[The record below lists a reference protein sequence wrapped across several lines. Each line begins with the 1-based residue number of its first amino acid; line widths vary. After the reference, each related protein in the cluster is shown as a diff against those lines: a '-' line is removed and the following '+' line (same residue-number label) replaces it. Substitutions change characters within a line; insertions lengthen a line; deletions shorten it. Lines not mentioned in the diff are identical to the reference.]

1 MQNIALTPGS
11 WEQTLIDAY
20 PRRFD
25 SYPAFLQAADHL
37 YSGLDDANPCG
48 YANISL
54 FFPEPCADG
63 TELTA
68 SFRFEG
74 EAAPLIV
81 LANAMEPDA
90 AGRLRYG
97 DYIEVVVW
105 KNGMNVW
112 QHWFD
117 GGQPHWHKL
126 CGLTYPVDGSDMQTL
141 SVRRMGSRLLVRHGA
156 VDLSLLVPALPDT
169 LYYGIDA
176 CEGICRFYR
185 LTLHEA
191 E

>member
-1 MQNIALTPGS
+1 MQNVALTPGS
-11 WEQTLIDAY
+11 WERTLIDAY

-54 FFPEPCADG
+54 FFSEPCADG

-90 AGRLRYG
+90 
-97 DYIEVVVW
+97 
-105 KNGMNVW
+105 
-112 QHWFD
+112 
-117 GGQPHWHKL
+117 
-126 CGLTYPVDGSDMQTL
+126 C
-141 SVRRMGSRLLVRHGA
+141 
-156 VDLSLLVPALPDT
+156 DT
-169 LYYGIDA
+169 AITSKWSSGKTA
-176 CEGICRFYR
+176 
-185 LTLHEA
+185 
-191 E
+191 